1 MLASAALTIA
11 AFGLA
16 SMGHD
21 AEAADFETYKKALI
35 AGDPAPVLAL
45 LRADGGRAP
54 LGRYGESLLHL
65 ASSYPIGE
73 QRSRMTAALLAAG
86 ANVEA
91 RDADGATPLLWAAGR
106 DCPDCVALLL
116 KAGAQVRARNTKGA
130 TPLHVCGPQIAAMLL
145 AAGADANAADG
156 DGNLPLHK
164 MHHQAFLVAGVNVRN
179 KHGFTPLH
187 FAALK
192 GDEEGVRWLLAKG
205 ADPAAQTTVRY
216 EYHEL
221 SPEWKANP
229 EVIEPGARPYDIA
242 LWQHDRTKWSSG
254 RFRKTLEL
262 LDQAT
267 PRRKWYS
274 R

>member
-1 MLASAALTIA
+1 MLASAALAIA

-16 SMGHD
+16 SMVHD
-21 AEAADFETYKKALI
+21 ADAADFETYKKALI

-54 LGRYGESLLHL
+54 FGRYGESLLHL

-116 KAGAQVRARNTKGA
+116 KAGAQVTARNAKGA
-130 TPLHVCGPQIAAMLL
+130 TPLHGAGPKIAAMLI
-145 AAGADANAADG
+145 AAGADPKAADK
-156 DGNLPLHK
+156 DGNRPLHR
-164 MHHQAFLVAGVNVRN
+164 MHHDALRPAGVNARN
-179 KHGFTPLH
+179 IHGFTPLH

-192 GDEEGVRWLLAKG
+192 GDDNGVAWLLAQG
-205 ADPAAQTTVRY
+205 ADPSAQSTARY
-216 EYHEL
+216 ERHEL

-229 EVIEPGARPYDIA
+229 EAIEPGARPYDIA
-242 LWQHDRTKWSSG
+242 LWQHDHTKWSSG